1 MSKFVFG
8 VLSAAVLLGQ
18 PVEFNREI
26 RPILSDRC
34 FACHGPDAGNRKSA
48 LRLDSEAEAKKDLGR
63 GRFGIVPGDAAKSL
77 VYQRITSTNKA
88 LRMPPQY
95 AGHAALPEASIAVI
109 KRWIEQGAPWQA
121 HWSFVPPVR
130 PPGPHA
136 IDSFIR
142 ERLAREGLK
151 PAPPAAPETLLRRA
165 YLDLTGLP
173 PAPAEVDA
181 FLRDPSPAAYEKVV
195 DKLLASSAH
204 AERMALRWLDAA
216 RYADTNGYQSDGP
229 RDMWRWR
236 DWVIE
241 AYKQNMPFDKFT
253 VEQIAGDLL
262 PNATLSQRIA
272 TGFHRNHRTN
282 AEGGIVEEE
291 FRVEYV
297 ADRVETTSTVWLG
310 LTMGCTRCHDHKYDP
325 LRQKDF
331 YSMFAFFNNVP
342 ERGLVYNFGN
352 DEPMIKAPTPE
363 MAAKL
368 AGFDQALASAEAD
381 WDGRQ
386 TLLGKQQRAWEKKI
400 RKGADDWS
408 IRKGLVYANDG
419 KRLSFDGKTPYDAGD
434 KGKFNYMTPYSFSVW
449 IKPESETGAI
459 LSRIEDYWEGEGYG
473 LYVKNGNIHFVATRR
488 YTDISL
494 RLETAEKV
502 KLGAWQHI
510 AFTYDGNRKGKG
522 VRIWIDGKPATIKTT
537 FDELTYPFGPKVP
550 FLIGGGGGLRF
561 QGEIE
566 DVRVF
571 DRALTGEEALSTYVR
586 EPLAALARI
595 APAQRTPA
603 QNAKLHLAFLD
614 TAMSKEGRASL
625 EARDAAKAARDKYYA
640 VIPTVMVMEEGP
652 KRQAYIL
659 KRGAYDAHGDPVE
672 PNTPAL
678 LPAMK
683 PEWPKNRLGL
693 AYWLVDRSNPLTAR
707 VQVNRLWQ
715 MFFGQGLV
723 KTVEDFGSQGE
734 WPVHLGLLDSLA
746 VEFMESGWNLQAIE
760 KQIVMSETYRQSSA
774 ASAELWQRDPENR
787 LLARGPR
794 VRLAAPFVR
803 DQALAASGLLV
814 DKTGGP
820 SVKPYQP
827 PGLWQELGGGGG
839 YKEDKGEG
847 LYRRSLYTFWK
858 RTVAPPM
865 MINFD
870 APTREGCIVRET
882 RTNTPLQALNL
893 MNDVAFLEAARK
905 MGERMMREG
914 GSVPAERVA
923 YGWKLVLGRAP
934 KQRENDALLRAYER
948 FLMRFGADLHAAAAY
963 LKQGEAPRDP
973 SLPVAEL
980 AASSAVANLILNLDE
995 AVTKE

>member
-1 MSKFVFG
+1 MNMFLLAAFG
-8 VLSAAVLLGQ
+8 AGVSLAQ
-18 PVEFNREI
+18 PVEFNRDI

-34 FACHGPDAGNRKSA
+34 FACHGPDAGHRTSP
-48 LRLDSEAEAKKDLGR
+48 LRLDSETDAKKDLGR
-63 GRFGIVPGDAAKSL
+63 GRFGIVAGDVTKSL
-77 VYQRITSTNKA
+77 VYQRVTSTNKA
-88 LRMPPQY
+88 LRMPPQH
-95 AGHAALPEASIAVI
+95 AGHAALPAGDIAML

-121 HWSFVPPVR
+121 HWSFIGPKRPASHSSIDGFVR
-130 PPGPHA
+130 ARLERDGLTPNAPASPG
-136 IDSFIR
+136 
-142 ERLAREGLK
+142 
-151 PAPPAAPETLLRRA
+151 TLLRRV

-173 PAPAEVDA
+173 PAPAEVDT
-181 FLRDPSPAAYEKVV
+181 FLGDSSPQAYEKVV
-195 DKLLASSAH
+195 DRLLASPAH

-216 RYADTNGYQSDGP
+216 RYADTNGYQSDGV

-236 DWVIE
+236 DWVID
-241 AYKQNMPFDKFT
+241 AYRANMPFDKFT

-262 PNATLSQRIA
+262 PNATLAQKVA

-325 LRQKDF
+325 LRQRDF

-363 MAAKL
+363 MSARL
-368 AGFDQALASAEAD
+368 AELDGAVTTATKAWEAWLPKIAGEQDQ
-381 WDGRQ
+381 
-386 TLLGKQQRAWEKKI
+386 WEKKA
-400 RKGADDWS
+400 RKAGSDWTVS
-408 IRKGLVYANDG
+408 RGLVFANGD
-419 KRLSFDGKTPYDAGD
+419 KPLQFDGKTTFHAGD
-434 KGKFNYMTPYSFSVW
+434 TAKFNYMTPYSFSVW

-473 LYVKNGNIHFVATRR
+473 LYLKNGNVHFVATRR

-502 KLGAWQHI
+502 RLGEWQHI
-510 AFTYDGNRKGKG
+510 AFTYDGNRKGRG
-522 VRIWIDGKPATIKTT
+522 VRIWIDGKPATTKTT

-561 QGEIE
+561 QGAID

-571 DRALTGEEALSTYVR
+571 DRALSEEEALSTSVR
-586 EPLAALARI
+586 ETVAAIAALPDARRS
-595 APAQRTPA
+595 AAQR
-603 QNAKLHLAFLD
+603 AKLRLAFVE
-614 TAMSKEGRASL
+614 TAMNVAARVAMT
-625 EARDAAKAARDKYYA
+625 ARDNAQTERDKFHA
-640 VIPTVMVMEEGP
+640 SIPTVMVMEEGP

-659 KRGAYDAHGDPVE
+659 KRGAYDAHGEAVE
-672 PNTPAL
+672 AATPSAL
-678 LPAMK
+678 PPMK
-683 PEWPKNRLGL
+683 AEWPRNRLGL
-693 AYWLVDRSNPLTAR
+693 AYWLVDRGNPLTAR
-707 VQVNRLWQ
+707 VQVNRTWQ

-734 WPVHLGLLDSLA
+734 WPMHLDLLDWLA
-746 VEFMESGWNLQAIE
+746 VEFMDRGWDQRALE
-760 KQIVMSETYRQSSA
+760 KLIVMSATYRQSSA
-774 ASAELWQRDPENR
+774 AAPENWQLDPENR

-803 DQALAASGLLV
+803 DQALAAAGLLV
-814 DKTGGP
+814 SKIGGP

-827 PGLWQELGGGGG
+827 PGLWQELGGGG
-839 YKEDKGEG
+839 YKEDSGDA
-847 LYRRSLYTFWK
+847 LYRRSLYTYWK

-865 MINFD
+865 MVNFD

-905 MGERMMREG
+905 IGERMLREG
-914 GSVPAERVA
+914 GTNPAARIG
-923 YGWKLVLGRAP
+923 YGWKLVLGRQPRTGEMA
-934 KQRENDALLRAYER
+934 AIMRAYER
-948 FLMRFGADLHAAAAY
+948 FLARFKADKPAAEAY
-963 LKQGEAPRDP
+963 LKQGESPRDMALDP
-973 SLPVAEL
+973 SAL
-980 AASSAVANLILNLDE
+980 AAASAVASLILNLDE
-995 AVTKE
+995 AVTKD